1 MLANPPQRDGPGR
14 GDSAFVDG
22 NAWRGLKV
30 DDAELQLR
38 QEIILALSLVFEAL
52 LQHEQSCVD
61 LPVEKGLLVK
71 TTL

>member
-1 MLANPPQRDGPGR
+1 M
-14 GDSAFVDG
+14 DG

-30 DDAELQLR
+30 DDVELQLR

-52 LQHEQSCVD
+52 LQHEHLFYAIVD
-61 LPVEKGLLVK
+61 LPVEKGLQVK